1 MMPGDARECRVMS
14 GDVIVIGIGIG
25 ANDKWVGGGP
35 FLPKIM
41 GQVQIGTK
49 MSSEMKL
56 CTSGNW
62 TVVFHF

>member
-35 FLPKIM
+35 IFAKNNGP
-41 GQVQIGTK
+41 
-49 MSSEMKL
+49 SSDWNKNVIRNE
-56 CTSGNW
+56 
-62 TVVFHF
+62 TVY